1 MSDRDIIRKTERLI
15 DDLKSVCSLNGIG
28 NSPSEYKVISQIF
41 LYKYLNDKFIHEVK
55 KVNKNFNE
63 NTTVKE
69 VEQYLNNIEPKEYQ
83 LLTMKMNPNVAK
95 IQKEYMI
102 SFLYS
107 NQNVTDPEFYTLF
120 DKALLGI
127 ANDNIDIFSVKTGS
141 KEKIR
146 LFDSLSQY
154 ITESDKKN
162 SFFKAI
168 INKLVGFSFEEA
180 FDEKYDFFA
189 TIFEYLIKDYNKD
202 FGKYAEYYTPNSIAR
217 IIAKI
222 LSPNPT
228 QNVTLYDPAAGS
240 GTLLLA
246 LAHQIGEENCTIYSQ
261 DISQKSNEFLRL
273 NLILNNLVHSLSNV
287 IHGDTLVNPV
297 HLNNEKNRLAQFD
310 YIVSNPPFKTDF
322 SDTRDSLS
330 GEKYKERFFAG
341 VPTIPKKDKDK
352 MPIYLLF
359 IQHIMFSLKE
369 NGNAAIVVP
378 TGFLTAKTGI
388 ENKIKKELIDRK
400 ILSKVISMPSNIFA
414 NTGTNVSILFLN
426 NSMNNNEVFLMDA
439 SNMGHSEKDGKN
451 KKTVLSKEE
460 IEKISDMMIN
470 RVVNEKLSVLVT
482 TEMIESFNY
491 DFSASLYSPLHYK
504 KNNLDKLV
512 LNNNIKSY
520 DELLRKDVSNINLG
534 IDNYLKIVKKF
545 SYTNRVNSNDL
556 TKLEIP
562 DGWEEVKLG
571 NIIKNFEKG
580 KIPKKIYSEYA
591 KGRTEYL
598 VIENFNGIANQY
610 VDENDGVKISKEVV
624 MVMDGAASGTV
635 YQGKSG
641 ILGSTLAKIV
651 VSDEYKVSNEFLYFI
666 LKSLE
671 SEISMRNTGSTVPHA
686 NKIFIDNIKI
696 SLPSN
701 PKELEKLND
710 YFIKVRNNMLHME
723 KILSSM
729 KNNNELIYFSLINGQ
744 IKIED

>member
-1 MSDRDIIRKTERLI
+1 MSERDIVRKTEKLI

-55 KVNKNFNE
+55 RVKKDFDE
-63 NTTVKE
+63 NTSIKE
-69 VEQYLNNIEPKEYQ
+69 VEQYLNNIEPKDYQ

-102 SFLYS
+102 SYLYN

-146 LFDSLSQY
+146 LFDNLSQY

-180 FDEKYDFFA
+180 FAEKYDFFA
-189 TIFEYLIKDYNKD
+189 TIFEYLVKDYNKD

-222 LSPNPT
+222 LAPVPT

-273 NLILNNLVHSLSNV
+273 NLTLNNLVHSLSNV
-287 IHGDTLVNPV
+287 IHGDTLVNPA
-297 HLNNEKNRLAQFD
+297 HLNSDKNRLALFD

-322 SDTRDSLS
+322 SDTRDTLS

-369 NGNAAIVVP
+369 NGKAAIVVP

-388 ENKIKKELIDRK
+388 ENKIKKELIERK

-426 NSMNNNEVFLMDA
+426 NSMNNDEVFLMDA

-451 KKTVLSKEE
+451 KRTVLSKEE
-460 IEKISDMMIN
+460 IETISDMMIN
-470 RVVNEKLSVLVT
+470 NTVNEKLSVLVT
-482 TEMIESFNY
+482 NEMIESFNY
-491 DFSASLYSPLHYK
+491 DFSASLYSPLHYQK
-504 KNNLDKLV
+504 EYIGTEDLA
-512 LNNNIKSY
+512 NNINDYEK
-520 DELLRKDVSNINLG
+520 LLKEDVNEINNG
-534 IDNYLKIVKKF
+534 ITDYLEIVKKF
-545 SYTNRVNSNDL
+545 SYTNKINSEDL

-571 NIIKNFEKG
+571 NIIKTFEKG
-580 KIPKKIYSEYA
+580 KIPKKIYSKNA
-591 KGRTEYL
+591 KGRSEYL
-598 VIENFNGIANQY
+598 VIENFNGITNQY
-610 VDENDGVKISKEVV
+610 VDENDGVKVSKEVV

-641 ILGSTLAKIV
+641 ILGSTLAKV
-651 VSDEYKVSNEFLYFI
+651 VISDKYKISNEFLYFI

-671 SEISMRNTGSTVPHA
+671 SEIAMRNTGSTVPHA

-696 SLPSN
+696 ALPSDSS
-701 PKELEKLND
+701 ELEIINN
-710 YFIKVRNNMLHME
+710 YFTKVRGNMLHME
-723 KILSSM
+723 EMLNSIKH
-729 KNNNELIYFSLINGQ
+729 NNELIYFSLVNGQ